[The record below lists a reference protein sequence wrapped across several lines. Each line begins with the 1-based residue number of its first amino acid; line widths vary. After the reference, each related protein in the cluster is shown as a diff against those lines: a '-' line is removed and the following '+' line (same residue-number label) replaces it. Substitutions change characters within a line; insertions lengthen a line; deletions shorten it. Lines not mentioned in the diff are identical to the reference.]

1 MRAHG
6 GSSSA
11 LRRVFAAGSGK
22 LAHFALR
29 AVRSGRFSAKYASD
43 NSSAGGAMLALSS
56 SPARMIRAAFP
67 CASGNTNALV
77 HILTYLISAGRLCIP
92 AAGFTYDIRGT
103 CHTCCGCWRT
113 SIAREYRC
121 MQREH
126 FVCRRKRREHSGAGK
141 GLSERTLP
149 TARRA
154 KTQSA

>member
-11 LRRVFAAGSGK
+11 LRRLFAAGSGK

-77 HILTYLISAGRLCIP
+77 QILTYLISAGRLCIP

-103 CHTCCGCWRT
+103 CHTCCGCRRRIGGAAPLRRQRV
-113 SIAREYRC
+113 SAHALYAGRENTPGRSV
-121 MQREH
+121 
-126 FVCRRKRREHSGAGK
+126 FGAGI
-141 GLSERTLP
+141 GS
-149 TARRA
+149 
-154 KTQSA
+154 